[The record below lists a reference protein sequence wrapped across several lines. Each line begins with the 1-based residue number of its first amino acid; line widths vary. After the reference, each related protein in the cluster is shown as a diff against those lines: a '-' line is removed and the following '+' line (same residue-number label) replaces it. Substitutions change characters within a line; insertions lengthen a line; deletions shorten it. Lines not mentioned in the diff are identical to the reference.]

1 PTAVR
6 RTVSIV
12 IVTLALAGCGDVLE
26 GLGDLSSDFVAGD
39 TPVTSSTVA
48 DSGPDLGL
56 TGITGVTWVND
67 ALDLTASGIPE
78 VLLRDVWQR
87 GDQAAYVQAGRR
99 EISMAL
105 PGLRVPTLVPVSV
118 THISSQLVF
127 DPQTALLDAATS
139 AAFGYWVG
147 VPYGLPRSE
156 AQLMV
161 VRVGLAS
168 TNEVAE
174 FADIAVFNVE
184 GGREFAWVEGNYVYQ
199 LFCRTGVI
207 EEACLTVAE
216 SFQPLTLLT
225 MVNPVPGGTS
235 G

>member
-1 PTAVR
+1 MR
-6 RTVSIV
+6 RTVSIL
-12 IVTLALAGCGDVLE
+12 ISLLALAGCGDVLE
-26 GLGDLSSDFVAGD
+26 GVGDLSSGFVAGD
-39 TPVTSSTVA
+39 TPATSSTVP
-48 DSGPDLGL
+48 DTGPDLGL
-56 TGITGVTWVND
+56 APITGVTWVND
-67 ALDLTASGIPE
+67 ALDLTASGSRE

-87 GDQAAYVQAGRR
+87 GDQTSYVQAGRR

-105 PGLRVPTLVPVSV
+105 PGLRVPTLMPASV

-147 VPYGLPRSE
+147 VPYSLPRSE

-161 VRVGLAS
+161 LRVGLAS
-168 TNEVAE
+168 TDEVAE
-174 FADIAVFNVE
+174 FAEIAVFNVE
-184 GGREFAWVEGNYVYQ
+184 GGRELAWVEGSYVYQ

-207 EEACLTVAE
+207 EEACLTVAD
-216 SFQPLTLLT
+216 SSQPLTLLT
-225 MVNPVPGGTS
+225 MVGSDPDGTS